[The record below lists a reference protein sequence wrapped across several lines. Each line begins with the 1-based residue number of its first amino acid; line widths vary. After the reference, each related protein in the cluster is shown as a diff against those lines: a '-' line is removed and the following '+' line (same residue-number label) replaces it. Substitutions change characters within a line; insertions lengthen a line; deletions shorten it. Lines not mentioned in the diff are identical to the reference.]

1 MKHLHISRRA
11 SAFVRIVLALAVA
24 LVGLSAVSAY
34 AQESQIQGSVQD
46 SQKAQIPGAK
56 VTITQTDTGEHRET
70 ISNNV
75 GEYVFPAVLP
85 GHYEVKVDKSGFST
99 QVKQGVQV
107 LTGQS
112 TVVDF
117 ALEPGTVQQQI
128 EVSADV
134 ALLQTE
140 NAVVS
145 DVVENEAIAN
155 YALPDRRA
163 AQLQRLNGFVTGGGT
178 GSGSYFT
185 VAGGR
190 GNNANYFIDGGT
202 VVNLIQGVR
211 TLVFD
216 LPVDSLQEFNLT
228 VSNYSADLGQTGG
241 GIVQMTTKSGT
252 NKFHGSSYLYYRSQA
267 LEATPDFAAINPL
280 TNNPEIPPLNYKLY
294 GGSIGGP
301 ILKDRTHFFFTW
313 EGLNQVSNSL
323 VNIVVP
329 DQYERVG
336 DFRNIISRLDPTG
349 ALGLVAIDPNTGL
362 QAQYNGQLN
371 VLNPAE
377 FDPYGSKLAG
387 YYPLPNNSAAA
398 PNTANFTANDPA
410 TTHSNTYVA
419 RIDHVINAKNTL
431 YGRFLGQPSH
441 TDTGDVYPTPGT
453 DGYGSLSHVFY
464 YSEAATLTHTFNPAA
479 VNELRLAFTQRQ
491 GLTTSHTVNSAQIS
505 ALNLPG
511 INANAAEAGVGNQV
525 FFPGAGVQ
533 NFASVGNY
541 GGTQERYQSPI
552 ESNEYIDNL
561 SWQHGKHQ
569 FKFGVD
575 YATALDGDF
584 WRPSAGGNF
593 DFVSKVPQAATLP
606 AGTTTNANI
615 NSLTNLLTGR
625 VDNASLTESEYLH
638 SLAWTTS
645 AYVVD
650 NWKFN
655 QKLTFNLGIRWDLE
669 SPRYLSNNHQN
680 SFNTTAINPVSN
692 TPGVITFAGINGQ
705 SKYANNFDDAQFGPR
720 LGFAYTP
727 RDRWV
732 VRGGV
737 ALLFPSEYD
746 AATPVTAYTGFSNFI
761 SLQSSGTGQGIP
773 DFLLRNN
780 GVTGITNNY
789 QTSGGVGNA
798 YFPTTAQLKNPG
810 FGAVPV
816 GNATTA
822 SPQFY
827 KPKRVNGYFYQTNFD
842 IQHELPDN
850 LLIDVGYLGTFGH
863 HLVTAGTLE
872 SLDQV
877 DPANQAT
884 LLTAYQ
890 AAEAVAASGGGNAA
904 IKAVAAQA
912 KALRPF
918 PQFTNVQ
925 WLADDSGQS
934 NYNGVNIGIQKRYS
948 HGLQYQA
955 NYTYSKSIDNQNAE
969 ANLGADPGNDTF
981 TNFYDRRGRF
991 GYSTNDV
998 RNRLIGNALYDLP
1011 IGRGKLINIHNNI
1024 LDKAV
1029 GGWTLSGLTEVH
1041 SGTTLSTVVAGTN
1054 VNGLYADGVRPNL
1067 VSGQSINK
1075 VPGGRSRAEWFNTGA
1090 FTFDTAA
1097 ITASHPTN
1105 DLYTFGNA
1113 PRSFGR
1119 SPSLVSSDAS
1129 IIKKVPIYEGSALEL
1144 RAEGFNIFNHAN
1156 LGSPNTTYG
1165 SATFGTITGLAGGAF
1180 SSRTLQLAAHLTF

>member
-1 MKHLHISRRA
+1 MAI
-11 SAFVRIVLALAVA
+11 AVA
-24 LVGLSAVSAY
+24 IGSLSAVSAY

-56 VTITQTDTGEHRET
+56 VTLTNTASGEHRET
-70 ISNNV
+70 VSNNV
-75 GEYVFPAVLP
+75 GEYVFPAALP
-85 GHYEVKVDKSGFST
+85 GHYEVKAEKSGFST
-99 QVKQGVQV
+99 QIKQGVQV

-112 TVVDF
+112 TVIDF
-117 ALEPGTVQQQI
+117 ALDPGAVQQQI
-128 EVSADV
+128 EVSADA

-163 AQLQRLNGFVTGGGT
+163 SQLQRLNGFVTSGGT
-178 GSGSYFT
+178 GSNTYFT

-202 VVNLIQGVR
+202 ATNLIQGVR
-211 TLVFD
+211 TLAFD

-228 VSNYSADLGQTGG
+228 VSSYSADLGQTGG

-252 NKFHGSSYLYYRSQA
+252 NKLHGSAYIYYRSQA
-267 LEATPDFAAINPL
+267 LEATPNFAAVSPL
-280 TNNPEIPPLNYKLY
+280 TGSPVVPPLNYKLY

-301 ILKDRTHFFFTW
+301 FIKDRTHYFFTW
-313 EGLNQVSNSL
+313 EGLNEVTNTL
-323 VNIVVP
+323 VNLVVP

-336 DFRNIISRLDPTG
+336 DFRNVISKLDPNGT
-349 ALGLVAIDPNTGL
+349 LGLVAIDPNTGL
-362 QAQYNGQLN
+362 QAVYNGELN
-371 VLNPAE
+371 VLPPSE
-377 FDPYGSKLAG
+377 FDPYGKQLAA
-387 YYPLPNNSAAA
+387 YYPLPNNPNAAVNA
-398 PNTANFTANDPA
+398 ANYTANDPA
-410 TTHSNTYVA
+410 TTYSNTYVL
-419 RIDHVINAKNTL
+419 RIDHVINPKNTVF
-431 YGRFLGQPSH
+431 GRFLAQPTH
-441 TDTGDVYPTPGT
+441 TDTADVFPTRGT
-453 DGYGSLSHVFY
+453 DGYGSLSHAYY
-464 YSEAATLTHTFNPAA
+464 YSVASTLTHTFSPTLL
-479 VNELRLAFTQRQ
+479 NETRFAWTQRQ
-491 GLTTSHTVNSAQIS
+491 GLTISHGIGSVAAQTL
-505 ALNLPG
+505 ALPG
-511 INANAAEAGVGNQV
+511 IENSPYY
-525 FFPGAGVQ
+525 FPGINVQ
-533 NFASVGNY
+533 NFAPVGNT
-541 GGTQERYQSPI
+541 GTQERFQTPV
-552 ESNEYIDNL
+552 ESNEYTDNL
-561 SWQHGKHQ
+561 SWQRGTHQ
-569 FKFGVD
+569 LKFGVD
-575 YATALDGDF
+575 YATALDGDY
-584 WRPSAGGNF
+584 WRPSAGGYF
-593 DFVSKVPQAATLP
+593 GFVSKVPEATTIP

-615 NSLTNLLTGR
+615 NSLTNLLLGR
-625 VDNASLTESEYLH
+625 VDNASRTESEYLH
-638 SLAWTTS
+638 SEAWTTS
-645 AYVVD
+645 AYAVD

-655 QKLTFNLGIRWDLE
+655 QKLTLNVGIRWDLE

-732 VRGGV
+732 VRGGTS
-737 ALLFPSEYD
+737 LLFPSEYD
-746 AATPVTAYTGFSNFI
+746 AATPITAYTGFSNFI

-773 DFLLRNN
+773 DFLLQNN
-780 GVTGITNNY
+780 GVIGNTNSY

-798 YFPTTAQLKNPG
+798 YFPTTAQLTSG

-816 GNATTA
+816 GNATIA

-827 KPKRVNGYFYQTNFD
+827 KQKRVNGYLYQVNFD
-842 IQHELPDN
+842 VQHELPDN
-850 LLIDVGYLGTFGH
+850 LLIDIGYLGTFGH

-872 SLDQV
+872 SLDQIN
-877 DPANQAT
+877 PTYQAT

-890 AAEAVAASGGGNAA
+890 AAEAVAASGGGNAG

-912 KALRPF
+912 KVDRPF

-934 NYNGVNIGIQKRYS
+934 NYHGVNIGLQKRYS

-969 ANLGADPGNDTF
+969 ANLAGYPGTDSF

-991 GYSTNDV
+991 GYSSNDV
-998 RNRLIGNALYDLP
+998 RNRVIGNVLYDLP
-1011 IGRGKLINIHNNI
+1011 IGRGKLINVHNNL
-1024 LDKAV
+1024 LDRAV
-1029 GGWTLSGLTEVH
+1029 GGWTLSGVSEVH
-1041 SGTTLSTVVAGTN
+1041 SGTALSPIVAGTN

-1067 VSGQSINK
+1067 VSGQSLNS
-1075 VPGGRSRAEWFNTGA
+1075 VAGGRSRSEWFNTSA
-1090 FTFDTAA
+1090 FTYNTAA
-1097 ITASHPTN
+1097 ISAANPTN

-1113 PRSFGR
+1113 PRTFGR
-1119 SPSLVSSDAS
+1119 GPRLVSSDAS

-1156 LGSPNTTYG
+1156 LASPNTTYG
-1165 SATFGTITGLAGGAF
+1165 VATFGTITGLQAGAF
-1180 SSRTLQLAAHLTF
+1180 PSRTLQLAAHLTF